1 MKVLVTGATGY
12 IGSAVTQALL
22 AAGHEV
28 VATAR
33 NPERAR
39 MLEALGCRPLVAA
52 LENPGALGGAAQE
65 ADGVIHTALAWGA
78 QAGELDYSAVE
89 TMLEALEGTG
99 KPFVYTSGCWV
110 MGNTGGRVA
119 GESSPLNPPP
129 VVAWRPAVERLVQ
142 DAREKKVRG
151 VVIRPAMVYGR
162 GGGVLAE
169 FVRSARERGTVRYVG
184 TGENHWTF
192 VHVDDLA
199 DLYIRALEQAPG
211 GEVFLAAEG
220 PAHKVREVAEAASR
234 AGGANG
240 QAEPWPLEEA
250 RQVLGPLVDGLVLDQ
265 KLGSTKALRLLG
277 WAPVGLPVMEELLR
291 GSYTTLPEA

>member
-1 MKVLVTGATGY
+1 MKVLLTGATGY
-12 IGSAVTQALL
+12 IGSAVAEALL

-33 NPERAR
+33 NPEKAR
-39 MLEALGCRPLVAA
+39 TLEALGCRPLLAA

-65 ADGVIHTALAWGA
+65 ADGVIHTALAWGPR
-78 QAGELDYSAVE
+78 AGELDRSVVE
-89 TMLEALEGTG
+89 TMLKALEGAG
-99 KPFVYTSGCWV
+99 RPFVYTSGCWV

-129 VVAWRPAVERLVQ
+129 VVAWRPAVERMVQ

-162 GGGVLAE
+162 GGGVLGE
-169 FVRSARERGTVRYVG
+169 FVCSARERGRVRYVG

-199 DLYIRALEQAPG
+199 DLYLRALEQAPA
-211 GEVFLAAEG
+211 GEVFLGAEG

-240 QAEPWPLEEA
+240 PAEPWPVEEA

-277 WAPVGLPVMEELLR
+277 WTPRGLPVMEELLR
-291 GSYTTLPEA
+291 GSYAAPSGN

>member
-1 MKVLVTGATGY
+1 MKVFLTGATGY
-12 IGSAVTQALL
+12 IGSAVAGALR

-28 VATAR
+28 TAAVR
-33 NPERAR
+33 DRDRAR
-39 MLEALGCRPLVAA
+39 RLEAQGLGTVVAA
-52 LENPGALGGAAQE
+52 LENPGALGGAAQQ

-78 QAGELDYSAVE
+78 QAGELDRSAVE

-119 GESSPLNPPP
+119 GESSPLSPPP

-142 DAREKKVRG
+142 DAREKRVRG

-162 GGGVLAE
+162 GGGVLGD
-169 FVRSARERGTVRYVG
+169 FVRSARERGVVRFVG

-199 DLYIRALEQAPG
+199 DLYLRALEQAPA

-220 PAHKVREVAEAASR
+220 PPYKVRQVAEAASR
-234 AGGANG
+234 AGGADG
-240 QAEPWPLEEA
+240 KVQAWPVEEA

-277 WAPVGLPVMEELLR
+277 WTPRGLPVMDELLR
-291 GSYTTLPEA
+291 GSYVA